1 MRLAQ
6 IIKDRKDDTSLHGLH
21 IQLNE
26 RIKKAQQDA
35 QNVTSGR
42 LPANTKTEL
51 TLLYS
56 PGKTHSIK
64 ILQISKEL
72 KLMRHLNE
80 AIVDLEKSQLK
91 AKKANTNVT
100 SQLLQ

>member
-26 RIKKAQQDA
+26 RIKKAQKDA

-42 LPANTKTEL
+42 LPANTKTDL
-51 TLLYS
+51 TL
-56 PGKTHSIK
+56 
-64 ILQISKEL
+64 
-72 KLMRHLNE
+72 
-80 AIVDLEKSQLK
+80 
-91 AKKANTNVT
+91 
-100 SQLLQ
+100 

>member
-6 IIKDRKDDTSLHGLH
+6 IIKDRKEDTSFHGLH

-42 LPANTKTEL
+42 LPANNKTDL
-51 TLLYS
+51 TL
-56 PGKTHSIK
+56 
-64 ILQISKEL
+64 
-72 KLMRHLNE
+72 
-80 AIVDLEKSQLK
+80 
-91 AKKANTNVT
+91 
-100 SQLLQ
+100 